1 MIKRKLVI
9 ILFFNM
15 VVIMIAGAFFFKSDA
30 YNLML
35 YKNTV
40 KQSNYIRHALGV

>member
-15 VVIMIAGAFFFKSDA
+15 VVIMIAGAFF
-30 YNLML
+30 LRVMH
-35 YKNTV
+35 
-40 KQSNYIRHALGV
+40 II